1 MDKMEVGG
9 MDSAME
15 PMHSSGMDSGNGD
28 TANMENGSI
37 TFVQNGQGGEIGGN
51 QIEKNNQLIEIEND
65 KATKKNPIKFAPI
78 RKTRRSSVGTRM
90 SVGSSVPGE
99 GSTSDTNVN
108 DNNMREIT
116 YTPEELK
123 K

>member
-1 MDKMEVGG
+1 MEVGG

-37 TFVQNGQGGEIGGN
+37 TFVQNGQGGDIGGN
-51 QIEKNNQLIEIEND
+51 KIENNNQLIEIEND
-65 KATKKNPIKFAPI
+65 TTIFAPI
-78 RKTRRSSVGTRM
+78 RKSRRSSVGTRM
-90 SVGSSVPGE
+90 SVGSTVPGE
-99 GSTSDTNVN
+99 GSTGDIN
-108 DNNMREIT
+108 DINMREII

-123 K
+123 KT